1 LDLPG
6 LQFFDQVV
14 GSCCL
19 GARALEPVVIVV
31 ELDIFASL
39 LYGFLGE
46 LEGEEEILGPDGVI
60 PLKKTRKS
68 AEGQE
73 GVK

>member
-14 GSCCL
+14 GGCCL
-19 GARALEPVVIVV
+19 GARVLDPVVVV
-31 ELDIFASL
+31 VKLDVFARL

-46 LEGEEEILGPDGVI
+46 LESEEDILGPDGVV
-60 PLKKTRKS
+60 PLKRGGS
-68 AEGQE
+68 
-73 GVK
+73 